1 MIAFAELASHTTA
14 GAGTAY
20 RRRRLG
26 SRWMSVVFTIKR
38 WTCGDGRVRSMVL
51 LGFELFDLRF
61 KVSLV
66 VDFSLDQGLKGFE
79 LPCML

>member
-1 MIAFAELASHTTA
+1 MFIIE
-14 GAGTAY
+14 
-20 RRRRLG
+20 
-26 SRWMSVVFTIKR
+26 R
-38 WTCGDGRVRSMVL
+38 WTRGDGRVRSMVL